1 MPVLSLVVAFMNIS
15 LLGHLMCLVACAFW
29 NHILSVWRVLLR
41 IQRCNFNLWI
51 IFLCLVLQELF
62 FKYSWNNFLHTQV
75 EKCITTVLNNPPT
88 EEDGEQCT
96 PLVDVVSLLVILAY
110 FCSCE
115 VYLVASL
122 DAFVCIVIKGYKD
135 QKFVW
140 EYEVQFPK
148 IQIIVMAIVITW
160 ANAVLSSNSGTV
172 YCSLCCYHRCSSGS
186 E

>member
-15 LLGHLMCLVACAFW
+15 LLGHLMCLVACAFG

-96 PLVDVVSLLVILAY
+96 PLVDVVSLLVILAN

-122 DAFVCIVIKGYKD
+122 RPIYTVRFLLTIVACD
-135 QKFVW
+135 F
-140 EYEVQFPK
+140 
-148 IQIIVMAIVITW
+148 
-160 ANAVLSSNSGTV
+160 
-172 YCSLCCYHRCSSGS
+172 CSARCSRHEKIVYDFQDIKLPAATIVVGF
-186 E
+186 